1 MSSITMHKQAV
12 NLREARVK
20 LKVLEWKN
28 AEYSE
33 NHLDV
38 EGKYHFRSGILK
50 GGAGDGEI
58 RTWK

>member
-1 MSSITMHKQAV
+1 MNSIRMHKQAV

-28 AEYSE
+28 VEYSE
-33 NHLDV
+33 NHVDV
-38 EGKYHFRSGILK
+38 EGKYHFRYAILK

>member
-1 MSSITMHKQAV
+1 MHKQAV